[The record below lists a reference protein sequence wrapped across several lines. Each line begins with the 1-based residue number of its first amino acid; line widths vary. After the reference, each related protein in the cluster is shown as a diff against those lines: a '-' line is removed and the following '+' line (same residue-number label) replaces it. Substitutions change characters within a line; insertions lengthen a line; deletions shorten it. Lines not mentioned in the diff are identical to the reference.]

1 MLLGKIVMRFNY
13 LARTSQGEIQKGI
26 VEAANQSVA
35 LKTLQSR
42 HLVVIGLKPAE
53 ETSILS
59 KRLRIFER
67 IKRKEV
73 FIFFRELAI
82 LVEADVP
89 LVQSLKALS
98 QQMENPY
105 FKEIVFDVANDV
117 DGGTAF
123 SKALSKYPK
132 AFSAF
137 SVNLIKSGEITGR
150 LQDCLSYLADYLE
163 KEYELISKVRGA
175 MAYPAFIL
183 GVFLIVGVLVVVM
196 VIPQLTSVLT
206 EAGQELPISTKIV
219 IAASEFA
226 RSWGWLLS
234 LIFLVL
240 GVVFWRYKRTKEGK
254 KIWDKIKLKLPIFGK
269 ILQKTYLARLS
280 DNLSALIK
288 GGVSII
294 QALNIS
300 GQVIGNVVFQEII
313 WQARDEVRV
322 GHSISSSLEKHKEF
336 PSLFCQMVKT
346 GEKTGKLDAILGK
359 LSAFYGKEVENVV
372 NNLSQ
377 LIEPLLLVGL
387 GVGVAIL
394 VFSVFM
400 PIYNLAGGM

>member
-1 MLLGKIVMRFNY
+1 MKFNY
-13 LARTSQGEIQKGI
+13 LARTSQGETQKGT

-42 HLVVIGLKPAE
+42 NLVVIKLESAE
-53 ETSILS
+53 NVSLLR

-89 LVQSLKALS
+89 LVQSLKSLS

-105 FKEIVFDVANDV
+105 FKEIVFEVSKDV
-117 DGGTAF
+117 DGGMAF

-132 AFSAF
+132 AFPLF
-137 SVNLIKSGEITGR
+137 SVNLIKSGEITGQ
-150 LQDCLSYLADYLE
+150 LQNSLSYLADYLE
-163 KEYELISKVRGA
+163 REYYLISKVRGA
-175 MAYPAFIL
+175 MTYPAFIL
-183 GVFLIVGVLVVVM
+183 SAFLIVGTLVIVM

-206 EAGQELPISTKIV
+206 EAGQELPFSTKIV
-219 IAASEFA
+219 IATSEFV
-226 RSWGWLLS
+226 RSWGWILL
-234 LIFLVL
+234 LIFVAL
-240 GVVFWRYKRTKEGK
+240 GIVFWRYKRTKEGK
-254 KIWDKIKLKLPIFGK
+254 AIWDKVKLKLPIFGK

-280 DNLSALIK
+280 DNLSALVK

-294 QALNIS
+294 QALNVS
-300 GQVIGNVVFQEII
+300 GQVIGNTVFQEII

-336 PSLFCQMVKT
+336 PPLFCQMVKT
-346 GEKTGKLDAILGK
+346 GEKTGKLDSILGK
-359 LSAFYGKEVENVV
+359 LSVFYGKEVENVV

-387 GVGVAIL
+387 GIGVAIL

-400 PIYNLAGGM
+400 PIYNLAGGL

>member
-1 MLLGKIVMRFNY
+1 MKFNY
-13 LARTSQGEIQKGI
+13 LARLPQGETQKGTI
-26 VEAANQSVA
+26 EASNQSIA

-42 HLVVIGLKPAE
+42 NLIVIRLESAE
-53 ETSILS
+53 GFSLLG
-59 KRLRIFER
+59 KRLKIFER
-67 IKRKEV
+67 VKRKEI

-98 QQMENPY
+98 QQMENLH
-105 FKEIVFDVANDV
+105 FKEIIFGAANDV
-117 DGGTAF
+117 DGGAAF

-132 AFSAF
+132 VFSAF
-137 SVNLIKSGEITGR
+137 SINLIKSGEITGR
-150 LQDCLSYLADYLE
+150 LQECLSYLADYLE
-163 KEYELISKVRGA
+163 KEYYLISRVRGA
-175 MAYPAFIL
+175 MTYPAFIL
-183 GVFLIVGVLVVVM
+183 GAFIIVGILVLVM

-206 EAGQELPISTKIV
+206 EAGQELPLSTKIV
-219 IAASEFA
+219 IATSEFV
-226 RSWGWLLS
+226 RSWGWVLL
-234 LIFLVL
+234 LIFVGL
-240 GVVFWRYKRTKEGK
+240 GVVFQRYKKTKEGK
-254 KIWDKIKLKLPIFGK
+254 ILWDKVKLKLPIFGK

-280 DNLSALIK
+280 DNLSALVK

-300 GQVIGNVVFQEII
+300 GQVIGNAVFQEII
-313 WQARDEVRV
+313 WQARDEVKV
-322 GHSISSSLEKHKEF
+322 GHSISSSLEKHKEI
-336 PSLFCQMVKT
+336 PPLFYQMVKT

-359 LSAFYGKEVENVV
+359 LSIFYSKEVENVV

-400 PIYNLAGGM
+400 PIYNLAGGI